1 MSHLDAARFQMAYSL
16 AFHMIF
22 AALGVGMPALL
33 ATAEFLHLRT
43 GDDEYMRLAK
53 TWARATAVLFAI
65 GAVSGTGIALE
76 LGLLWPEF
84 MHFAGST
91 IGPAF
96 ALEGYAFFTEAIF
109 LGLYLYGRDRMPPL
123 AHSLPSL
130 AVAVS
135 GATSSVLV
143 TAANAWMQN
152 PVGLETLRANPEQMN
167 PWIIFAN
174 SHWWVMALHSTIACY
189 AATGFAAAG
198 IYAWGMLR
206 GRTNTLRRKALA
218 ITMAMGLLAALTMPL
233 TGDAS
238 AKVVARNQPE
248 KLAAMEALFVTRE
261 RAPLLLGGIP
271 NEATGEVC
279 CAIELPGFLSFLAFG
294 SFNAEVMGLD
304 QVPREEWPNIPLV
317 HTSFQLMVGAGMAM
331 IAAGLYYLWVRWR
344 HPEQVS
350 ADRRLLWTLVIA
362 SPLGYIA
369 LETGWIVAEAGRQHW
384 TVWKAMTTAEAVT
397 PAGGMGASMLGFT
410 ALYAVLGVILV
421 LLLIRLSHEAPEG
434 K

>member
-1 MSHLDAARFQMAYSL
+1 MSHLDAARFQMGYSL
-16 AFHMIF
+16 AFHMVF

-43 GDDEYMRLAK
+43 GDAEYLRLAQ

-65 GAVSGTGIALE
+65 GAVSGTGIAFE

-84 MHFAGST
+84 MHFAGTT

-109 LGLYLYGRDRMPPL
+109 LGLYLYGRNRMHPV
-123 AHSLPSL
+123 AHWLTSV

-135 GATSSVLV
+135 GAASSVLV
-143 TAANAWMQN
+143 TASNAWMQN
-152 PVGLETLRANPEQMN
+152 PVGLETLLADPAQAD
-167 PWIIFAN
+167 PWVLFAN
-174 SHWWVMALHSTIACY
+174 SHWPVMALHSTIACY

-206 GRTNTLRRKALA
+206 GRTDTLRRKALTIA
-218 ITMAMGLLAALTMPL
+218 MAMGLLAALAMPI

-261 RAPLLLGGIP
+261 RAPLLIGGIP
-271 NEATGEVC
+271 NPATGEVC
-279 CAIELPGFLSFLAFG
+279 CAVELPGLLSYLAHG
-294 SFNAEVMGLD
+294 SFDAEVMGLD
-304 QVPREEWPNIPLV
+304 RVPREQWPNVPLV
-317 HTSFQLMVGAGMAM
+317 HYSFQVMVGAGMAM
-331 IAAGLYYLWVRWR
+331 VAVGLWYAWVRWR
-344 HPEQVS
+344 RPERV
-350 ADRRLLWTLVIA
+350 ATDRRLLWALVIA
-362 SPLGYIA
+362 SPLGYLA
-369 LETGWIVAEAGRQHW
+369 LEAGWMVAEAGRQHW

-410 ALYAVLGVILV
+410 ALYAVLGTVLV
-421 LLLIRLSHEAPEG
+421 LLLNRLSHEAPEG
-434 K
+434 R

>member
-1 MSHLDAARFQMAYSL
+1 LLVSHLDAARFQMAYSL

-206 GRTNTLRRKALA
+206 GRTDALLQKALRIA
-218 ITMAMGLLAALTMPL
+218 MAMGLLAAVTMPF
-233 TGDAS
+233 TGDLS
-238 AKVVARNQPE
+238 AKVVARHQPE
-248 KLAAMEALFVTRE
+248 KLAAMEALFVTRT
-261 RAPLLLGGIP
+261 RAPLLIGGLP
-271 NEATGEVC
+271 DPATGRVC
-279 CAIELPGFLSFLAFG
+279 CALEVPGLLSYLAHG
-294 SFNAEVMGLD
+294 SFEAEVMGLD
-304 QVPREEWPNIPLV
+304 QVPREEWPNLPLV
-317 HTSFQLMVGAGMAM
+317 HLSFQLMVGAGMGM
-331 IAAGLYYLWVRWR
+331 VLVGLYYAWVRWR
-344 HPEQVS
+344 RPEQL
-350 ADRRLLWTLVIA
+350 AQNRRLLWLLVIA
-362 SPLGYIA
+362 SPLGYLA
-369 LETGWIVAEAGRQHW
+369 LEAGWIVAEVGRQPW
-384 TVWKAMTTAEAVT
+384 TIWKAMLTADAVT
-397 PAGGMGASMLGFT
+397 PSGNMALSMAGFS
-410 ALYAVLGVILV
+410 ALYAGLAVALV
-421 LLLIRLSHEAPEG
+421 LLLSRLRHE
-434 K
+434 